1 MSSTDKYARY
11 QSLPLR
17 PGERTR
23 ARHVSEF
30 ATSILQEVI
39 GRRTGMTMDL
49 IAGWEDIVGPQYA
62 GFTLPEK
69 ILWPKRASDADPF
82 QPGTLV
88 VACDGGK
95 ALFFQHETAQ
105 ILERLN
111 LFFGFVAIQKIK
123 LVQKPVL
130 KSPPRRA
137 KPRLLDSTERERLA
151 SVLDRIDDPKLRQ
164 KLEKFGLGVIWRNR
178 QS

>member
-1 MSSTDKYARY
+1 MSSTDKNARY

-95 ALFFQHETAQ
+95 AVFFQHETSQ

-111 LFFGFVAIQKIK
+111 LFFGFVAIEKIK

-130 KSPPRRA
+130 KAAPRRA
-137 KPRLLDSTERERLA
+137 KPRVLDSTEQERLA